1 MNLATATGILWPALL
16 AGLLV
21 IATHVP
27 LGQEVLK
34 RGIVFIDLAIAQV
47 AVLGVITAEVLGFE
61 AHGIAV
67 QLIAVGAALGGAA
80 LLAFAERRLK
90 TQQEALIGALFVLA
104 ASAALLVLHGHPHG
118 AEHLKDVLEGQI
130 LWTDPAALAPVA
142 LLYGAVLALWFGA
155 RARLGRT
162 GFYLLFALTVTASVQ
177 LVGVYLVFASLILPA
192 LAVSRFPPARRLP
205 LAWALGAAA
214 YGGGLARSL
223 AADLPAAPVI
233 VCLLA
238 LVGGA
243 LLAWTTVRRA

>member
-1 MNLATATGILWPALL
+1 MNLPAEVAILWPALL

-21 IATHVP
+21 LATHVP

-47 AVLGVITAEVLGFE
+47 AVLGVIAAEVLGFE
-61 AHGIAV
+61 AHGVAV
-67 QLIAVGAALGGAA
+67 QLIAAGAALAGAA
-80 LLAFAERRLK
+80 LLSFAERRLK

-104 ASAALLVLHGHPHG
+104 ASAALLVLHRHPHG

-130 LWTDPAALAPVA
+130 LWTDPVTLAPVA
-142 LLYGAVLALWFGA
+142 LLYGALLVLWFGA
-155 RARLGRT
+155 RARLGRG
-162 GFYLLFALTVTASVQ
+162 GFYFLFALTVTASVQ

-192 LAVSRFPPARRLP
+192 LAVSRARDGRRL
-205 LAWALGAAA
+205 AAAYALGALA
-214 YGGGLARSL
+214 YGAGLGLSL

-238 LVGGA
+238 AFGVVTGL
-243 LLAWTTVRRA
+243 LLAPARR